1 MLHFSLQ
8 VTSISN
14 SCKTQSTHIQIT
26 FIILSVYLHVS
37 MHAPKKSQ
45 LLKTRGFCR
54 IGVNIQKFFITRA
67 KHSSKELRMILFET
81 NLNTWKTLKKHIL
94 FLYFSNLLNI
104 YKNTCNTADVKNLI
118 VLGVLLLG
126 SWNWW
131 LILVFNI
138 RVMRLGMMYMYLYII
153 LAIWVFPKMVG
164 TSKSSI

>member
-1 MLHFSLQ
+1 MFVNNCVHLYLRQARPYATHMTYYQNHSLQQFAPVLKAVLPQWLRDMLQLQQKYLKKNVSKSSMYTSTMIINDIYIYTYITNMLHFSLQ

-81 NLNTWKTLKKHIL
+81 NLNT
-94 FLYFSNLLNI
+94 
-104 YKNTCNTADVKNLI
+104 
-118 VLGVLLLG
+118 
-126 SWNWW
+126 
-131 LILVFNI
+131 
-138 RVMRLGMMYMYLYII
+138 
-153 LAIWVFPKMVG
+153 
-164 TSKSSI
+164 